1 MSNPK
6 NRAAKIRA
14 KTKYTAKTYDQFP
27 VYTPKGKKASLRD
40 HAKKRG
46 ESLNGFVNRAI
57 DETLAGIIKRG
68 KRKCQS
74 YHVFSV

>member
-27 VYTPKGKKASLRD
+27 VYTPNGKKASLRD

-57 DETLAGIIKRG
+57 DETVGRDNKEG
-68 KRKCQS
+68 
-74 YHVFSV
+74 